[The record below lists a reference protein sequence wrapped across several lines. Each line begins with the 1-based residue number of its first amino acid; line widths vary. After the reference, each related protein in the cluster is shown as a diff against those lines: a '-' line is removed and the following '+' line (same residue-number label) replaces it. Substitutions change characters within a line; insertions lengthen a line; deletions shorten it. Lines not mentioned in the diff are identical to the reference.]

1 MPPRCPNSSTG
12 GGATHEHKKN
22 PSLSINMLIKS
33 TIFAVF
39 QPFFM
44 FFGQNS
50 QNEHYFSVSLELSS
64 KSPYFTEFF
73 KPQHSTS
80 LKENAK
86 TKTSTLDLT
95 HFVQFFPNL
104 VTFTRYRVA
113 NLTCRIPEK
122 DGLDFDEKPPKSRKI
137 D

>member
-1 MPPRCPNSSTG
+1 MKQHVQG
-12 GGATHEHKKN
+12 GPTHKHKKN
-22 PSLSINMLIKS
+22 PPLSINMLIKS
-33 TIFAVF
+33 SIFAVF
-39 QPFFM
+39 EPFFM

-86 TKTSTLDLT
+86 SKTSTLDLT
-95 HFVQFFPNL
+95 HFVQFF
-104 VTFTRYRVA
+104 RVA